1 MLKRSLRENIKA
13 HAQFFSAL
21 LCMCPAIPQ
30 CYILSFNLNL
40 AAAEYNTTEYIG
52 DQRIYGLFT
61 DMNHFVFYSFD
72 PVTKRF
78 AFDSQFSLKGGLRGQ
93 LMSMIPGERSPYPL
107 VRIIYL
113 HKPQSRGQGIQ
124 HPTRWA
130 HSIFESSSCI
140 GGFLG

>member
-21 LCMCPAIPQ
+21 LCTCPAIPQ
-30 CYILSFNLNL
+30 WYILSLNLNL
-40 AAAEYNTTEYIG
+40 AAAEYNTTQYIG
-52 DQRIYGLFT
+52 DQRIHGLFT
-61 DMNHFVFYSFD
+61 DMNDFVFYSFD

-93 LMSMIPGERSPYPL
+93 LMSMIPGEKNVCSL
-107 VRIIYL
+107 VRIIHL

-124 HPTRWA
+124 HPTRRA

-140 GGFLG
+140 GGVSG